1 MATLGSNNMRIEM
14 DTGEVMTR
22 VSNATEVFKSK
33 EFDGGIENAKTLSD
47 MMRYFVM
54 PQFGVEA
61 MRLWDK
67 PFDQYTEED
76 KKIFDEIFDFLKY
89 VAGDGSTVLEGV
101 PEEFKEE
108 LDMM

>member
-14 DTGEVMTR
+14 DATEVMTR
-22 VSNATEVFKSK
+22 VRNATEVFKSG
-33 EFDGGIENAKTLSD
+33 EFDGDIDNAKTLSD
-47 MMRYFVM
+47 MMKYFVM

-67 PFDQYTEED
+67 PFTEYTKED
-76 KKIFDEIFDFLKY
+76 KKIFDEIFDFMKY
-89 VAGDGSTVLEGV
+89 LGGDEQVLEGV